1 MGNKFGKFE
10 EFKDIVERRVS
21 ETKEAKKRGVKD
33 YLEISE
39 DYNAEEIPHVKENCL
54 KEHCNPICSHGLCTP
69 HIPSIE
75 GLIAYFEIGRFI
87 YIDEKGN
94 GLNVQSKLEQKCSE
108 ITHEIL
114 EQIKLIDAQKPTSFK
129 RVDQGDISE
138 GEEITYQI
146 TDDMKDSPQKIFNEC
161 YRREKNPW
169 KWAFIYNRHKYVL
182 DDEVVISKDDLQFK
196 QKKVKKV
203 KKQKSVKKSKKIVK
217 SIKVKSR
224 TPKKTRSKKLT
235 RRTPKKSH

>member
-161 YRREKNPW
+161 YRR
-169 KWAFIYNRHKYVL
+169 
-182 DDEVVISKDDLQFK
+182 
-196 QKKVKKV
+196 
-203 KKQKSVKKSKKIVK
+203 
-217 SIKVKSR
+217 
-224 TPKKTRSKKLT
+224 KKTLGSGHLYTTDINTSWMTRLLLARMICNLSRKK
-235 RRTPKKSH
+235 